1 MLTPSQHA
9 VVAMVQKTCSKCGER
24 KPMTEYHK
32 QKGTSDGLRSACK
45 ACKLKADSEYAAA
58 HPRPTA
64 THLVHSGKV
73 AQAVV
78 AVKPEYGICACCEKK
93 IKMAEASAVA
103 NHGLAMVARIRQEH
117 GLDTAQRL

>member
-9 VVAMVQKTCSKCGER
+9 VVGMVQKTCSKCGER

-32 QKGTSDGLRSACK
+32 QKGTSDGLRSMCK
-45 ACKLKADSEYAAA
+45 ACKNKADSDYAAA
-58 HPRPTA
+58 HSRPTA

-93 IKMAEASAVA
+93 IKMAEASSVA
-103 NHGLAMVARIRQEH
+103 DHGLAMVARIRQEH

>member
-1 MLTPSQHA
+1 MEPEPLVEMKSCT
-9 VVAMVQKTCSKCGER
+9 KCGER
-24 KPMTEYHK
+24 KPLTDYHK
-32 QKGTSDGLRSACK
+32 QKGTTDGLRSACK
-45 ACKLKADSEYAAA
+45 ACTTSAVSAHTASLPRPRNSSEY
-58 HPRPTA
+58 
-64 THLVHSGKV
+64 LVHSGKV

-103 NHGLAMVARIRQEH
+103 DHGLAMVARIRREY